1 MLLLCSCHAFAMHL
15 LCSCSAVAMQWQGNR
30 HAIGIAL
37 LGSCYAFPIH
47 LLYIFHSFAMH
58 LQCICYAFTMQ
69 FPCSCH
75 AFAICYT
82 YAMHLL
88 YICNAFAHAFAM
100 HVICVCHAVACA
112 MCLPCCCPVR
122 QSKYPLW
129 LEPALAKS
137 AGCRL
142 TSESPELCHHAPR
155 PKHAWPSRAQDGRHE
170 SRFSSGSGDGRI
182 FHGKT
187 SASRER
193 WDVPSHSPE
202 RRGINAIGFPMLG
215 RMLSLAVASVDKM
228 PFPNIDGMH
237 H

>member
-1 MLLLCSCHAFAMHL
+1 
-15 LCSCSAVAMQWQGNR
+15 MQLPCICL
-30 HAIGIAL
+30 A
-37 LGSCYAFPIH
+37 
-47 LLYIFHSFAMH
+47 FAMH

-69 FPCSCH
+69 LPCSCL

-155 PKHAWPSRAQDGRHE
+155 PKHAWPSRVHDGRHE

-202 RRGINAIGFPMLG
+202 RRGINAICFPMLG
-215 RMLSLAVASVDKM
+215 RVLSLAVASVDKM
-228 PFPNIDGMH
+228 PH
-237 H
+237 